1 MWYYRSGA
9 PKVIAEFC
17 CPNCCFAMFALLSVE
32 TASARTSVAAL
43 GFKRGSIEMVDRFGK
58 YFLPKF
64 FSSG

>member
-1 MWYYRSGA
+1 
-9 PKVIAEFC
+9 
-17 CPNCCFAMFALLSVE
+17 MFALLSVE

-43 GFKRGSIEMVDRFGK
+43 GFKRGSIKMVDRFGK